1 MYRVVNT
8 TPGNDFT
15 FSFSIAN
22 VNVISGRALQSN
34 TATGL
39 SQASVIEPPG
49 TPTPA

>member
-1 MYRVVNT
+1 MYQVVNT
-8 TPGNDFT
+8 TPGSDFT

-39 SQASVIEPPG
+39 SQAAIIEPPG